1 MTSYMWNIE
10 HVMYYPQNKQTGS
23 IILQQQNNCMW
34 SFNTDLHDFLDLF
47 FGGFFFKLHI
57 ENAINHVKWIKD
69 FSHNLVST
77 VIWSKL
83 FFFHFT
89 KQLNFY

>member
-23 IILQQQNNCMW
+23 IILHNNKIIVCGLSIQICMIFW
-34 SFNTDLHDFLDLF
+34 IYF

-57 ENAINHVKWIKD
+57 ENAINHVK
-69 FSHNLVST
+69 
-77 VIWSKL
+77 
-83 FFFHFT
+83 
-89 KQLNFY
+89 